1 MVNIKK
7 GELICFESDRWGHL
21 LENPSGSISQ
31 AIYSQTGA
39 RNLIL
44 LANPSVPVGWDEE
57 VEIVVYKLLETEPQ
71 FVFSDKTRATTSA
84 SAPDLIEVG
93 LTLHHTPW
101 GRGTYRIVLHFN
113 KVIVAQG
120 QLDIL

>member
-7 GELICFESDRWGHL
+7 GELVCFESDRWGHL
-21 LENPSGSISQ
+21 LENSSGSISR
-31 AIYSQTGA
+31 AIYSQTGS

-44 LANPSVPVGWDEE
+44 LAHPTVPVGWDEE

-84 SAPDLIEVG
+84 SAPDLIEIS
-93 LTLHHTPW
+93 LTLHNTPW
-101 GRGTYRIVLHFN
+101 GGGTYRIDLHFN
-113 KVIVAQG
+113 KTVVAQG
-120 QLDIL
+120 QIDII